1 MRMQYNL
8 MYNLMLLYIYINVTL
23 CPILKPNL
31 TISLRLLILTS
42 IKELAGCIDRLCKNL
57 IIFLNLTYINFMVS
71 KFLIFFFILLL
82 FILKIIR

>member
-31 TISLRLLILTS
+31 IISLRLLILTS
-42 IKELAGCIDRLCKNL
+42 IKELAGCIDRLYNKPN
-57 IIFLNLTYINFMVS
+57 YIS
-71 KFLIFFFILLL
+71 KFNLYRFYG
-82 FILKIIR
+82 K